1 MRARTWTA
9 LALVYV
15 VWGSTYLGIR
25 YVVESL
31 PPLLTASVRFV
42 VASALLVAF
51 LLVKRGAAAFRG
63 SLRQYATAAAV
74 GLLLLCGGNGG
85 VTIAENAHLPSGLA
99 ALLVAGVPLWVVV
112 LRAGS
117 GDRAPARTVL
127 GVVLGFA
134 GLAVL
139 LLPGARPQGVALWA
153 VLLVVCSS
161 MLWAVGSFVASRLP
175 LPADPLVASVAEML
189 GGAVGLAVAGF
200 VRGESVH
207 LHDVRTSSVVAFVY
221 LVLFG
226 SIGAFTAYSW
236 LLTHAPISWVATY
249 AYVNPV
255 VAVLLGALF
264 VHERTTATTV
274 VGGAV
279 TLLAVA
285 VVVSVESRPVAA
297 GASDGRP
304 CEAQTVDDRQGR
316 ARSSAT

>member
-1 MRARTWTA
+1 MRARAWTA
-9 LALVYV
+9 LGLVYV

-25 YVVESL
+25 YVIESL
-31 PPLLTASVRFV
+31 PPLLTAGARFV
-42 VASALLVAF
+42 VASLLLVAF
-51 LLVKRGAAAFRG
+51 LLVKRGVAAFRG
-63 SLRQYATAAAV
+63 SLREYATAAAV
-74 GLLLLCGGNGG
+74 GLFLLCGGNGG
-85 VTIAENAHLPSGLA
+85 VTLAENAHLPSGLA

-112 LRAGS
+112 LRAGA
-117 GDRAPARTVL
+117 GDRASTRTVL
-127 GVVLGFA
+127 GVLLGFG

-153 VLLVVCSS
+153 VLLVILSS
-161 MLWAVGSFVASRLP
+161 MLWAGGSFVASRLP

-189 GGAVGLAVAGF
+189 GGAVGLAAIGF
-200 VRGESVH
+200 ARGESVR

-226 SIGAFTAYSW
+226 SIVAFTAYSW

-264 VHERTTATTV
+264 VDERITATTLA
-274 VGGAV
+274 GGAV

-285 VVVSVESRPVAA
+285 VVVSEESRHAVA
-297 GASDGRP
+297 GRD
-304 CEAQTVDDRQGR
+304 QTAEDWQGR
-316 ARSSAT
+316 ARSSVT

>member
-1 MRARTWTA
+1 VRAPAWQVWTA
-9 LALVYV
+9 LGLVYV

-31 PPLLTASVRFV
+31 PALLTASAR
-42 VASALLVAF
+42 F
-51 LLVKRGAAAFRG
+51 LLAAGLLTAYLLLRRGLTAFRG
-63 SLRQYATAAAV
+63 TRREYATAAGV
-74 GLLLLCGGNGG
+74 GVLLLCGGNGG
-85 VTIAENAHLPSGLA
+85 VTLAEQADLPSGLA

-112 LRAGS
+112 LRAS
-117 GDRAPARTVL
+117 RGDRPSARTVL

-139 LLPGARPQGVALWA
+139 LLPGARPQGVALGA
-153 VLLVVCSS
+153 VLLVVGSS

-175 LPADPLVASVAEML
+175 LPADPLVATVVEML
-189 GGAVGLAVAGF
+189 GGAVGLAVIGVA
-200 VRGESVH
+200 RGES
-207 LHDVRTSSVVAFVY
+207 LDLSGARTSSVVAFGY

-226 SIGAFTAYSW
+226 SIVAFTAYSW
-236 LLTHAPISWVATY
+236 LLTNAPISWVSTY

-264 VHERTTATTV
+264 VSERITLTSL
-274 VGGAV
+274 VGGGV

-285 VVVSVESRPVAA
+285 VVVSEDSSRTA
-297 GASDGRP
+297 D
-304 CEAQTVDDRQGR
+304 QTVDERQGR